1 MQFQGETAVNSKVY
15 VEKHLHLIS
24 VVRYFPGVDVDN
36 FSQNNKEHKRNFVKK
51 NEETRRN
58 VLELQSFFLLKALC
72 V

>member
-15 VEKHLHLIS
+15 VEKHLPLIS